1 MAIPPGRAG
10 GAPAPADP
18 RRTGRR
24 TARRSIRGALAGAAA
39 TAVLLGLAVPAA
51 ASAAQPAP
59 PLQER
64 RIGAAPTAPADA
76 LPADG
81 PADSTPLSLSI
92 TLDPRDPGALQSFV
106 TAVSTPGSPQYR
118 QYLKTGEFARTFGAD
133 PAAIASVTRALAD
146 AGLHP
151 GAPDANGLTIPVAT
165 TVGEA
170 KRAFATGFSGY
181 RLADGST
188 AYANTEAPLL
198 SGAAAGAVAGVVG
211 LNNLV
216 RPHTSHILTDHGAVK
231 PEQPATAVAPAFNG
245 GQPALCADIENWQA
259 AQGKHK
265 FQDYFTP
272 DTLAGVY
279 QKSFAGGGAGS
290 TVAVFALEDY
300 SDAAVAAYQRCFA
313 TAAPVSR
320 VKVNGGPTTPVTPDN
335 YLNVGVET
343 ELDVETIIGFVPNAS
358 VLVYQGPDYTRASWA
373 DILAVYQRIVA
384 DNRAQ
389 VVSVSWGSCEDRTDR
404 AYQQAANLV
413 YQQAAAQGQSVVAAS
428 GDYGSTGCFNGDPT
442 RPDSRL
448 SAPDPAGQP
457 YVTGIG
463 GTTINGTPAA
473 PQETAWNSGGGA
485 SGGGLSSRWALDNT
499 ANYQAGRTAPGF
511 NPNGCPAVQGVSTC
525 RQVPDVS
532 ALADSGRGYLISVY
546 AQDRT
551 EYWGTVGGTSG
562 AAPLWAA
569 IIAHANADARCA
581 ASGPVG
587 YLNPLL
593 YRLGADALK
602 DVTTGH
608 TNVTASGYSGGLYT
622 AAPGYDMATGLGTP
636 RVDALTRELCAA
648 LPQSPAGTYRSTGPT
663 RLLDTR
669 ADSSP
674 VAAYGERS
682 LQISGS
688 AGIPATGVT
697 AVILNVTATA
707 PATDGHLTVY
717 PSGGARPDTSN
728 LNWTAG
734 TTVPNLVT
742 VPVGKDGRVTFYN
755 GAWGGV
761 HLLADVQG
769 YYTSATDGATYRP
782 SGPARVLDTRTSGG
796 PVGAYGEVALSSQ
809 QLGAPAG
816 ARAVVLNVTS
826 TGSQEEGHLTVYPSG
841 DTLPVTSN
849 LNWTRG
855 QTIPNQV
862 IVPLGADGGIRLY
875 NGSWGSTQMVADV
888 FGFLTAD
895 GGAAFHT
902 TAPHRLMDSRLGLGT
917 PQGAFTGRQVRRLG
931 LDGGGLLS
939 GARAVVLNVTVTNP
953 LEDGHLAVSP
963 AGRDSGSTS
972 NLNWRAGQTVANM
985 VTVPVG
991 ADGALDILNGSWN
1004 NADVIVD
1011 VLGYYS

>member
-1 MAIPPGRAG
+1 MAIPPGRTG
-10 GAPAPADP
+10 GAPAPAGP
-18 RRTGRR
+18 RR
-24 TARRSIRGALAGAAA
+24 TARRSIRRALAGAAA

-51 ASAAQPAP
+51 ASAAPQAAP
-59 PLQER
+59 PQER
-64 RIGAAPTAPADA
+64 RIGTAPTAPADA
-76 LPADG
+76 QPADG

-118 QYLKTGEFARTFGAD
+118 HYLKTGEFAKAFGAD
-133 PAAIASVTRALAD
+133 PAAVASVNKALTD

-151 GAPDANGLTIPVAT
+151 GALDASGLTIPVAT

-170 KRAFATGFSGY
+170 RRAFATGFSGY

-188 AYANTEAPLL
+188 AYANTEAPRL

-211 LNNLV
+211 LNNLA
-216 RPHTSHILTDHGAVK
+216 RPHTNHVLADQGAVK
-231 PEQPATAVAPAFNG
+231 PERPNAALAPAFSG
-245 GQPALCADIENWQA
+245 GQPTLCADIENWKA
-259 AQGKHK
+259 SQGKHK

-279 QKSFAGGGAGS
+279 QKSFANGGAGS

-300 SDAAVAAYQRCFA
+300 SDAAIAAYQRCFA
-313 TAAPVSR
+313 TAASVSR
-320 VKVNGGPTTPVTPDN
+320 VKVNGGPTTPVTPAN
-335 YLNVGVET
+335 YQDVGVET
-343 ELDVETIIGFVPNAS
+343 ALDVETIIGFVPNAS

-373 DILAVYQRIVA
+373 DILAVYQKIVA

-389 VVSVSWGSCEDRTDR
+389 VVSISWGSCEDRTDH

-428 GDYGSTGCFNGDPT
+428 GDQGSTGCYSGDPT
-442 RPDSRL
+442 RPDPRL
-448 SAPDPAGQP
+448 SADDPAGQP
-457 YVTGIG
+457 YVTGVG

-473 PQETAWNSGGGA
+473 PQETVWNSGSGGA
-485 SGGGLSSRWALDNT
+485 GGGGISSRWALDN
-499 ANYQAGRTAPGF
+499 AASFQAGRTAPGF
-511 NPNGCPAVQGVSTC
+511 NPRGCPAAEGISTC

-532 ALADSGRGYLISVY
+532 ALADSGRGYLISIY

-551 EYWGTVGGTSG
+551 EYWGTIGGTSG
-562 AAPLWAA
+562 SAPLWAA

-608 TNVTASGYSGGLYT
+608 NNVTASGYSGGLYT

-648 LPQSPAGTYRSTGPT
+648 LPQSPAGTYRPTAPT

-669 ADSSP
+669 TGDP
-674 VAAYGERS
+674 VTAYGERS

-688 AGIPATGVT
+688 AGIPVAGVT

-717 PSGGARPDTSN
+717 PSDGARPDTSN

-734 TTVPNLVT
+734 ATVPNLVT
-742 VPVGKDGRVTFYN
+742 VPVGRDGRVTFYN

-769 YYTSATDGATYRP
+769 YYTSDTDGATYQP

-796 PVGAYGEVALSSQ
+796 PVGAYGEVALTSQ

-816 ARAVVLNVTS
+816 TRAVVLNVTS
-826 TGSQEEGHLTVYPSG
+826 TGSLEEGHLTAYPSG
-841 DTLPVTSN
+841 DARPTTSN

-855 QTIPNQV
+855 QTVPNQV

-875 NGSWGSTQMVADV
+875 NGSWGPTQIIADV
-888 FGFLTAD
+888 FGFLTTG

-917 PQGAFTGRQVRRLG
+917 PRGAFTGRQVRRLD
-931 LDGGGLLS
+931 LDAGGLLS

-963 AGRDSGSTS
+963 SGQASASTS
-972 NLNWRAGQTVANM
+972 NLNWTAGQTVANM

-991 ADGALDILNGSWN
+991 ANGALDILNGSWN